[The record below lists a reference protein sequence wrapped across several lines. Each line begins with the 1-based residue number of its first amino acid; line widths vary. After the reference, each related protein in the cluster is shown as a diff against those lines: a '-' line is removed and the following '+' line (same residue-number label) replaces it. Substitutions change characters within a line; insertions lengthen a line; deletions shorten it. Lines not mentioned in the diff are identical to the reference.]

1 MNVRLKCFQ
10 HVRGQVFDVDERM
23 LNRLDQL
30 ESHPV
35 LYERKPIEVEVQ
47 PCDGS
52 PLRKEK
58 IDTYLLTDFREDMKL
73 LETLEEYKS
82 EEHQLDAPPSLTN
95 DSTPIMKFVKKK

>member
-1 MNVRLKCFQ
+1 MNVRVKCFQ

-35 LYERKPIEVEVQ
+35 LYERKPIEIEIQ

-52 PLRKEK
+52 SPRKEK
-58 IDTYLLTDFREDMKL
+58 IETYLLTNFREEMKS

-95 DSTPIMKFVKKK
+95 DSTPIMKFVKK

>member
-1 MNVRLKCFQ
+1 
-10 HVRGQVFDVDERM
+10 M

-82 EEHQLDAPPSLTN
+82 EENQPYILPSLRV
-95 DSTPIMKFVKKK
+95 DKTPTIKFVKKTEAQTM